1 MYVAYAHTHI
11 YIYIYVY
18 VYMYNYIILS
28 CVSMCIM
35 LDADYCSPPSQTIF
49 GSTLGWNFVSAR
61 SSTKCDQLIS
71 IDFQLIS
78 IYFQFTVL
86 SIDFQLISTYFKF
99 TFDLL
104 LIDFQLIFN

>member
-1 MYVAYAHTHI
+1 
-11 YIYIYVY
+11 
-18 VYMYNYIILS
+18 MYNYIILS

-71 IDFQLIS
+71 IDFHDFNLLS
-78 IYFQFTVL
+78 IY
-86 SIDFQLISTYFKF
+86 ST
-99 TFDLL
+99 
-104 LIDFQLIFN
+104 FN